1 MSIYKNVMNQI
12 HASEEFKNKMQKE
25 MLEYEPKEKR
35 GFMKNVR
42 LMAGGFVAC
51 IVIAL
56 VAVVTLP
63 NINNEV
69 ASIDL
74 TERIVVDNSGPAASV
89 LLNIEGVITEV
100 GEDGMSFTL
109 DNGMK
114 VVVTDETK
122 LGIDGPT
129 APPKEEQLFE
139 PTFRVGN
146 LIGGFT
152 EDTSKDPV
160 TAAVI
165 YTNWNFEN
173 PIR

>member
-1 MSIYKNVMNQI
+1 MNAYKKVMKQI
-12 HASEEFKNKMQKE
+12 HASEEFKSKMQKE
-25 MLEYEPKEKR
+25 MMEYKQKEKR
-35 GFMKNVR
+35 VYMKNIR
-42 LMAGGFVAC
+42 LMAGSLVAC
-51 IVIAL
+51 AVIAV
-56 VAVVTLP
+56 VALT
-63 NINNEV
+63 NTNND
-69 ASIDL
+69 AALDL

-89 LLNIEGVITEV
+89 MLNIEGFITEV
-100 GEDGMSFTL
+100 GEDGLSFTL
-109 DNGMK
+109 DNGME

-152 EDTSKDPV
+152 EDTSADPV
-160 TAAVI
+160 TAVVI

>member
-1 MSIYKNVMNQI
+1 MSDYKKVMNQVR
-12 HASEEFKNKMQKE
+12 ASEEFKSKVQKE
-25 MLEYEPKEKR
+25 MMEYEKKVKR
-35 GFMKNVR
+35 VLMKKISLLVGS
-42 LMAGGFVAC
+42 LVAC
-51 IVIAL
+51 AVIS
-56 VAVVTLP
+56 VVVLS
-63 NINNEV
+63 NINNNG
-69 ASIDL
+69 ALDL
-74 TERIVVDNSGPAASV
+74 TERIVVDNSGPAASAV
-89 LLNIEGVITEV
+89 VNIDGVITKV
-100 GEDGMSFTL
+100 GEDGLSFKL
-109 DNGMK
+109 DNGIE
-114 VVVTDETK
+114 VVVTDETE

-152 EDTSKDPV
+152 EDTSADPV

>member
-1 MSIYKNVMNQI
+1 MNAYKKVMEQI
-12 HASEEFKNKMQKE
+12 HASEEFKSKMQKE
-25 MLEYEPKEKR
+25 MMEYEQKEKR
-35 GFMKNVR
+35 NHMKNIK
-42 LMAGGFVAC
+42 LIAGSLVAC
-51 IVIAL
+51 AVIAI
-56 VAVVTLP
+56 VAFI
-63 NINNEV
+63 NINNET
-69 ASIDL
+69 ALDL
-74 TERIVVDNSGPAASV
+74 TERIVVDNSAPAASV
-89 LLNIEGVITEV
+89 MLNIDGIITEV
-100 GEDGMSFTL
+100 GEDGLSFTL

-152 EDTSKDPV
+152 EDTSADPV
-160 TAAVI
+160 IAAVI
-165 YTNWNFEN
+165 YNNWNFEH

>member
-1 MSIYKNVMNQI
+1 MSAYKKVMNQI
-12 HASEEFKNKMQKE
+12 HASEEFKNKIQKE
-25 MLEYEPKEKR
+25 MMEYEKREKR
-35 GFMKNVR
+35 VFMKKIR

-51 IVIAL
+51 AVIAV
-56 VAVVTLP
+56 VAIIALTNV
-63 NINNEV
+63 NKNET
-69 ASIDL
+69 IDL
-74 TERIVVDNSGPAASV
+74 TERIVVDHSGPAAKAM
-89 LLNIEGVITEV
+89 LNIEGVITEV

-109 DNGMK
+109 DNGME

-129 APPKEEQLFE
+129 APAKEEQLFE

-152 EDTSKDPV
+152 EDTAADPV
-160 TAAVI
+160 TAAAI

>member
-1 MSIYKNVMNQI
+1 MVNAYKKVMEQI

-25 MLEYEPKEKR
+25 MMEYEKKEK
-35 GFMKNVR
+35 GF
-42 LMAGGFVAC
+42 LMRRITLIAGSLAAC
-51 IVIAL
+51 AVIAV
-56 VAVVTLP
+56 VALTA
-63 NINNEV
+63 INNDV
-69 ASIDL
+69 SIDL
-74 TERIVVDNSGPAASV
+74 TERIVVNNSGPAAKV
-89 LLNIEGVITEV
+89 MLNIEGIITEV

-109 DNGMK
+109 DNGME

-129 APPKEEQLFE
+129 APAKEEQLFE

-152 EDTSKDPV
+152 EDTAADPV
-160 TAAVI
+160 TAAAI

>member
-1 MSIYKNVMNQI
+1 MRKIT
-12 HASEEFKNKMQKE
+12 
-25 MLEYEPKEKR
+25 
-35 GFMKNVR
+35 
-42 LMAGGFVAC
+42 LMTGSLAAC
-51 IVIAL
+51 AII
-56 VAVVTLP
+56 AVVALTT
-63 NINNEV
+63 INNDV
-69 ASIDL
+69 SIDL
-74 TERIVVDNSGPAASV
+74 TERIVVNNSGPTAKV
-89 LLNIEGVITEV
+89 MLNIEGIITEV

-109 DNGMK
+109 DNGME

-129 APPKEEQLFE
+129 APAKEEQLFE

-152 EDTSKDPV
+152 EDTAADPV
-160 TAAVI
+160 TAAAI

>member
-1 MSIYKNVMNQI
+1 MNAYKKVMKQI
-12 HASEEFKNKMQKE
+12 HASEEFKSKMQIE
-25 MLEYEPKEKR
+25 MMEYKQKEKR
-35 GFMKNVR
+35 VYMKNIR
-42 LMAGGFVAC
+42 LMAGSLVAC
-51 IVIAL
+51 AAI
-56 VAVVTLP
+56 AVVALT
-63 NINNEV
+63 NTNND
-69 ASIDL
+69 AALDL
-74 TERIVVDNSGPAASV
+74 TERIVVDNSRPAASAM
-89 LLNIEGVITEV
+89 LNIEGFITEV
-100 GEDGMSFTL
+100 GEDGLSFTL
-109 DNGMK
+109 DNGME

-152 EDTSKDPV
+152 EDTSADPV
-160 TAAVI
+160 TAVVI

>member
-1 MSIYKNVMNQI
+1 MNAYKKVMKQI
-12 HASEEFKNKMQKE
+12 HASEEFKSKVQKE
-25 MLEYEPKEKR
+25 MMEYEQKDKR
-35 GFMKNVR
+35 VFMKNIR
-42 LMAGGFVAC
+42 LLAGSLIAC
-51 IVIAL
+51 TVIAV
-56 VAVVTLP
+56 VALI
-63 NINNEV
+63 NINNDK
-69 ASIDL
+69 AIDL
-74 TERIVVDNSGPAASV
+74 TERIVVDNSGPAASAM
-89 LLNIEGVITEV
+89 LNIEGIITEV
-100 GEDGMSFTL
+100 GDDGLSFTL
-109 DNGMK
+109 DNGME

-152 EDTSKDPV
+152 EDTSADPV